1 MAKKADIGQIR
12 KYFKFS
18 LSNKIL
24 QVHVYVLWY
33 ISKDFFKWILINS
46 KLD

>member
-1 MAKKADIGQIR
+1 MAKTTDIGQIK

-33 ISKDFFKWILINS
+33 ISKDFLKWILINS

>member
-1 MAKKADIGQIR
+1 MANKTDIGQIR

-24 QVHVYVLWY
+24 QAHVYVLWY
-33 ISKDFFKWILINS
+33 MNKDFFKWILINS